1 MSKKEM
7 NVLKKIIFIVIERV
21 RHVLLITLALRSFGK
36 KGPSSLFLWECDKA
50 MFFCKFLKI
59 LLRTILALFFF
70 CKFPVFFIHTSFSFP
85 FLFFLV
91 HRILSIANDY
101 FFCSSQT
108 QFKLYFSNLFIF
120 SYSSPKWLLRNE
132 EKNFLW
138 VLARSFHC
146 SLFHL
151 AFDDIDHLPHALTN
165 ESENLYVNTIGK
177 LFFFLS
183 FFFLRLETHIIK
195 KI

>member
-1 MSKKEM
+1 MT
-7 NVLKKIIFIVIERV
+7 IFLFFSYTHSSNYIFRI
-21 RHVLLITLALRSFGK
+21 
-36 KGPSSLFLWECDKA
+36 SLF
-50 MFFCKFLKI
+50 
-59 LLRTILALFFF
+59 
-70 CKFPVFFIHTSFSFP
+70 FP
-85 FLFFLV
+85 FL
-91 HRILSIANDY
+91 
-101 FFCSSQT
+101 
-108 QFKLYFSNLFIF
+108 
-120 SYSSPKWLLRNE
+120 SPKWLLRNE

-183 FFFLRLETHIIK
+183 FFLLSSPWNTYNKKNIKLFSFLLGFK
-195 KI
+195 KDFVLCFSLQFVYCLYFHAL